1 MGLLPPRPLHRYL
14 QAPPPPT
21 PPAPCTHLPHWV
33 VLGSIGSAGEDEVV
47 HFAGSPTER
56 WRNARV
62 KRESVGAFLA
72 GATQFEILL
81 YADITPR

>member
-1 MGLLPPRPLHRYL
+1 
-14 QAPPPPT
+14 
-21 PPAPCTHLPHWV
+21 V
-33 VLGSIGSAGEDEVV
+33 VLGSIESAGEDEVV